1 MISYCIIDRQPDSV
15 QRMINDIVAFDG
27 VLKLV
32 GTAADGESG
41 LQMVSVL
48 RPDLILVDTS
58 LEITADRAWAGQ
70 LSTGRITKDD
80 LTHNLLLNIRKNS
93 AECIIIALSSDS
105 DFHHIQSAI
114 RAGISDYLLKP
125 LKSAELVDTLSRFID
140 FSQIDENAATD
151 NIELTSTTHLNDTT
165 DLPTDQ
171 KSNQDEQSRIMRDN
185 DMLRQYLIR
194 AEQFVPDLSSSYW
207 MELFDSSVFRL
218 HMLAGYD
225 RHELLRLMSDDLRC
239 LEINRLPS
247 VMLIFQGAQ
256 EINDGIDKLIGSLRK
271 SSGKTI
277 KTASSSLLTE
287 ITALR
292 SGFLECCRLLDQSP
306 ILARVSAD
314 HKHDEH
320 LFYTGRSRSNHHS
333 DTGRS
338 PSNHHSNTG
347 KSPSNHHSDTG
358 KSSSFSKWDKEKNL
372 LLYIE
377 SGNTGAAV
385 HCIDELFSCYESG
398 LCSSQPGHFRVEA
411 RSQVEARDQAE
422 ARSQGEARG
431 QANARSQADVHSQ
444 VEARGQVL
452 DLGTV
457 KRHLG
462 NIVRSIR
469 SLVHHYLGESYHGS
483 ENIGDS
489 KFIRWSY
496 DYTLL
501 KGYVRNLVQNSAEA
515 LKPYSAYSSEN
526 PIDNIID
533 YLHKNFNQE
542 ITLEKLSEL
551 FYLNPS
557 YCSTLFKKH
566 TGTNYSL
573 YVNQLRI
580 DKASQLLLDE
590 GLSISLIARTVGF
603 SNEEYFFRV
612 FKKITGQT
620 PSEFRRRAAELSS

>member
-1 MISYCIIDRQPDSV
+1 MP
-15 QRMINDIVAFDG
+15 
-27 VLKLV
+27 
-32 GTAADGESG
+32 E
-41 LQMVSVL
+41 
-48 RPDLILVDTS
+48 
-58 LEITADRAWAGQ
+58 
-70 LSTGRITKDD
+70 
-80 LTHNLLLNIRKNS
+80 
-93 AECIIIALSSDS
+93 LSS
-105 DFHHIQSAI
+105 
-114 RAGISDYLLKP
+114 
-125 LKSAELVDTLSRFID
+125 
-140 FSQIDENAATD
+140 N
-151 NIELTSTTHLNDTT
+151 
-165 DLPTDQ
+165 
-171 KSNQDEQSRIMRDN
+171 
-185 DMLRQYLIR
+185 
-194 AEQFVPDLSSSYW
+194 YW

-225 RHELLRLMSDDLRC
+225 RHELLSLMSDDLRC

-256 EINDGIDKLIGSLRK
+256 EINDGIDKLIGALRK
-271 SSGKTI
+271 SSGKTL
-277 KTASSSLLTE
+277 KTSSSSLLTE

-306 ILARVSAD
+306 IMTRISAD
-314 HKHDEH
+314 RKHDEH
-320 LFYTGRSRSNHHS
+320 LFY
-333 DTGRS
+333 TGRS

-347 KSPSNHHSDTG
+347 KR
-358 KSSSFSKWDKEKNL
+358 SSFSQWDKEKNL

-398 LCSSQPGHFRVEA
+398 LCSSQPSNFRVEA
-411 RSQVEARDQAE
+411 RSQANARGQAE
-422 ARSQGEARG
+422 ARSQT
-431 QANARSQADVHSQ
+431 NARS
-444 VEARGQVL
+444 QVL

-457 KRHLG
+457 KHHLG

-603 SNEEYFFRV
+603 SNEEYFFRG
-612 FKKITGQT
+612 F
-620 PSEFRRRAAELSS
+620 

>member
-1 MISYCIIDRQPDSV
+1 
-15 QRMINDIVAFDG
+15 MINDIVAFDG

-125 LKSAELVDTLSRFID
+125 LKSAEIVDTLSRFID

-151 NIELTSTTHLNDTT
+151 NIELTSTTHLNDAT

-171 KSNQDEQSRIMRDN
+171 KSHQDEQSRIMRDN

-194 AEQFVPDLSSSYW
+194 AEQFVPELSSNYW

-225 RHELLRLMSDDLRC
+225 RHELLSLMSDDLRC

-256 EINDGIDKLIGSLRK
+256 EINDGIDKLIGALRK
-271 SSGKTI
+271 SSGKTL
-277 KTASSSLLTE
+277 KTSSSSLLTE

-306 ILARVSAD
+306 IMTRISAD
-314 HKHDEH
+314 RKHDEH
-320 LFYTGRSRSNHHS
+320 LFY
-333 DTGRS
+333 TGRS

-347 KSPSNHHSDTG
+347 KR
-358 KSSSFSKWDKEKNL
+358 SSFSQWDKEKNL

-398 LCSSQPGHFRVEA
+398 LCSSQPSNFRVEA
-411 RSQVEARDQAE
+411 RSQADVRSRVEAHSQANARGQAE
-422 ARSQGEARG
+422 ARSQADVRSRVEAHSQANARG
-431 QANARSQADVHSQ
+431 QAEARSQTNARS
-444 VEARGQVL
+444 QVL

-457 KRHLG
+457 KHHLG

>member
-125 LKSAELVDTLSRFID
+125 LKPAELVDTLSRFID

-171 KSNQDEQSRIMRDN
+171 KSHQDEQSRIMRDN

-194 AEQFVPDLSSSYW
+194 AEQFVPELSSNYW

-225 RHELLRLMSDDLRC
+225 RHELLSLMSDDLRC

-256 EINDGIDKLIGSLRK
+256 EINDGIDKLIGALRK
-271 SSGKTI
+271 SSGKTL
-277 KTASSSLLTE
+277 KTSSSSLLTE

-306 ILARVSAD
+306 IMTRISAD
-314 HKHDEH
+314 RKHNEH
-320 LFYTGRSRSNHHS
+320 LFYTGK
-333 DTGRS
+333 S

-347 KSPSNHHSDTG
+347 KS
-358 KSSSFSKWDKEKNL
+358 SSFSQWDKEKNL

-398 LCSSQPGHFRVEA
+398 LCSSQPSNFRVEA
-411 RSQVEARDQAE
+411 RSQADVRSRVEAHSQANARGQSDVRGQAE
-422 ARSQGEARG
+422 ARSQADVRG
-431 QANARSQADVHSQ
+431 QADVRS
-444 VEARGQVL
+444 QVL

-620 PSEFRRRAAELSS
+620 PSEFRRRSADLSS

>member
-58 LEITADRAWAGQ
+58 IEITADRVLTGQ
-70 LSTGRITKDD
+70 SSKGRTTNDD
-80 LTHNLLLNIRKNS
+80 LAHNLLLNIRNTG

-171 KSNQDEQSRIMRDN
+171 KSHQDEQSRIMRDN

-194 AEQFVPDLSSSYW
+194 AEQFVPELSSNYW

-225 RHELLRLMSDDLRC
+225 RHELLSLMSDDLRC

-256 EINDGIDKLIGSLRK
+256 EINDGIDKLIGALRK
-271 SSGKTI
+271 SSGKTL
-277 KTASSSLLTE
+277 KTSSSSLLTE

-306 ILARVSAD
+306 IMTRISAD
-314 HKHDEH
+314 RKYHEQ
-320 LFYTGRSRSNHHS
+320 LFYTGKSPSNHHS

-338 PSNHHSNTG
+338 PSNHHS
-347 KSPSNHHSDTG
+347 DTG
-358 KSSSFSKWDKEKNL
+358 KSSSFSQWDKEKNL

-398 LCSSQPGHFRVEA
+398 VCSLQPGHFRVEA
-411 RSQVEARDQAE
+411 RSQADVRSRVEAHSQANARGQAE
-422 ARSQGEARG
+422 ARSQT
-431 QANARSQADVHSQ
+431 NARS
-444 VEARGQVL
+444 QVL

-457 KRHLG
+457 KHHLG

>member
-1 MISYCIIDRQPDSV
+1 
-15 QRMINDIVAFDG
+15 MINDIVAFDG

-58 LEITADRAWAGQ
+58 IEITADRAWAGQ

-80 LTHNLLLNIRKNS
+80 LAHNLLLNIRKNS
-93 AECIIIALSSDS
+93 DECIIIALSSDS

-125 LKSAELVDTLSRFID
+125 LKSAEIVDTLSRFID

-171 KSNQDEQSRIMRDN
+171 KSHQDEQSRIMRDN

-194 AEQFVPDLSSSYW
+194 AEQFVPELSSNYW

-225 RHELLRLMSDDLRC
+225 RHELLSLMSDDLRC

-256 EINDGIDKLIGSLRK
+256 EINDGIDKLIGALRK
-271 SSGKTI
+271 SSGKTL
-277 KTASSSLLTE
+277 KTSSSSLLTE

-306 ILARVSAD
+306 IMTRISAD
-314 HKHDEH
+314 RKYHEQ
-320 LFYTGRSRSNHHS
+320 LFYTGKSPSNHHS

-338 PSNHHSNTG
+338 PSNHHS
-347 KSPSNHHSDTG
+347 DTG
-358 KSSSFSKWDKEKNL
+358 KSSSFSQWDKEKNL

-398 LCSSQPGHFRVEA
+398 LCSSQPSHFRVEA
-411 RSQVEARDQAE
+411 RSQ
-422 ARSQGEARG
+422 
-431 QANARSQADVHSQ
+431 ANARS
-444 VEARGQVL
+444 QVL